1 VIILTLDIQGLN
13 THFYTE
19 EGVVK
24 AVDNVDLK
32 IEEGE
37 ILGVVG
43 ESGCGKSTIALSV
56 MRLIPYP
63 PGKIVSGRILF
74 EMQDLLEASDEEI
87 RKIRGKSISMIFQDP
102 IASLNPLFTIGFQI
116 EEAIRAH
123 LNLKD
128 PEVLDRVVELMGKV
142 GISDAKRRIADYP
155 HSFSG
160 GMRQRAMIAMALSCN
175 PRLLIADEATTNL
188 DVTIQAQILD
198 LMLNLRKEFGS
209 SILLITHNMGV
220 VAELADRIAVMYA
233 GWIVELADAVTIFQ
247 SARHPYTRALLAS
260 VPRLDVRQKY
270 ISSIPGDVPNLI
282 EPPPGC
288 RFAPRCSFATAR
300 CKQLRPEM
308 EQIGPEHLVA
318 CFEQAKIG

>member
-1 VIILTLDIQGLN
+1 MIILTLDIQGLN

>member
-32 IEEGE
+32 IEKGE

-288 RFAPRCSFATAR
+288 RFAPG
-300 CKQLRPEM
+300 
-308 EQIGPEHLVA
+308 GPLQKLNAVS
-318 CFEQAKIG
+318 

>member
-1 VIILTLDIQGLN
+1 MIILTLDIQGLN

-32 IEEGE
+32 IEKGE